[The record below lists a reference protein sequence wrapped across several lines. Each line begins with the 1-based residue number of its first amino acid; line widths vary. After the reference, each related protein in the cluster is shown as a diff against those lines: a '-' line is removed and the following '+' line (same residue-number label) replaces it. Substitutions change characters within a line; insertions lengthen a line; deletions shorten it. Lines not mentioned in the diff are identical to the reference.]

1 MKTVVRCLFLFVVM
15 IVVAVPAYS
24 APQEKSA
31 PAAKSAAPA
40 KAAPQAQPAAQAQS
54 ATPAEDA
61 ASDPYDNMEVLHVF
75 SCEMVPGVT
84 EEQIDKMAQLKL
96 KALRLMPGAEK
107 AQVHVLWPTAVTSL
121 GSTDFQIVW
130 TFPSYSDWGKFWDA
144 YSDASP
150 LAKADD
156 ATEGKVECPNSVI
169 WEAHRIVAAK

>member
-1 MKTVVRCLFLFVVM
+1 MKTVVRFLFLFVMM
-15 IVVAVPAYS
+15 IAVAVPAYA
-24 APQEKSA
+24 APQAKTA
-31 PAAKSAAPA
+31 PPA
-40 KAAPQAQPAAQAQS
+40 KAAPQAKPAAAAQPAA
-54 ATPAEDA
+54 PAEDA
-61 ASDPYDNMEVLHVF
+61 GSDPYDNMEVLHVF

-84 EEQIDKMAQLKL
+84 EEQIDTIAQQKL

-130 TFPSYSDWGKFWDA
+130 TFPSYADWGKFWDA

-169 WEAHRIVAAK
+169 WEAHRISVPK

>member
-1 MKTVVRCLFLFVVM
+1 MKTVFRCLFLFVMM
-15 IVVAVPAYS
+15 IAIAVPAYS
-24 APQEKSA
+24 AAQ
-31 PAAKSAAPA
+31 AKSAAPA
-40 KAAPQAQPAAQAQS
+40 KAAPQAQPAD
-54 ATPAEDA
+54 PAEDA
-61 ASDPYDNMEVLHVF
+61 ASDSYDNMEVLHVF

-84 EEQIDKMAQLKL
+84 EEQIDQMAQLKL

-121 GSTDFQIVW
+121 GSTDFQIMW

>member
-1 MKTVVRCLFLFVVM
+1 MKTVVRFLFLFVVM
-15 IVVAVPAYS
+15 IAVAVPAYS
-24 APQEKSA
+24 AAQ
-31 PAAKSAAPA
+31 AKSAAPA
-40 KAAPQAQPAAQAQS
+40 KAAPQAQPA
-54 ATPAEDA
+54 TPADDA
-61 ASDPYDNMEVLHVF
+61 ASDSYDNMEVLHVF

-84 EEQIDKMAQLKL
+84 EEQIDKIAQQKL

-121 GSTDFQIVW
+121 GETDFQIVW

-169 WEAHRIVAAK
+169 WESHRIVPAK

>member
-1 MKTVVRCLFLFVVM
+1 MKTLARYLFLLAMM
-15 IVVAVPAYS
+15 IVIAAPAYS
-24 APQEKSA
+24 APRAKQAKPAPQGKAA
-31 PAAKSAAPA
+31 PAAPA
-40 KAAPQAQPAAQAQS
+40 D
-54 ATPAEDA
+54 DA
-61 ASDPYDNMEVLHVF
+61 ASDSYDNMEVLHIF

-84 EEQIDKMAQLKL
+84 EEQIDAIAQQKL
-96 KALRLMPGAEK
+96 KALRQMPGAEK

-156 ATEGKVECPNSVI
+156 LTEGKVECPNSVI
-169 WEAHRIVAAK
+169 WESHRIQPPK

>member
-1 MKTVVRCLFLFVVM
+1 MKSLVGCLFLVVMM
-15 IVVAVPAYS
+15 IVVAAPVYS
-24 APQEKSA
+24 EPQAKPAPQVKPA
-31 PAAKSAAPA
+31 PA
-40 KAAPQAQPAAQAQS
+40 AQS

-61 ASDPYDNMEVLHVF
+61 GSDPYDNMQVLHIF

-84 EEQIDKMAQLKL
+84 EEQIDTIAQQKL
-96 KALRLMPGAEK
+96 KALRQMPGAEK
-107 AQVHVLWPTAVTSL
+107 AEVHVLWPTAVTSL